1 MRRVPLYELTRLGT
15 PFAKLVLRERY
26 GFTPRQAERLV
37 ALKLGRGR
45 SRRQASSPEYKRLLF
60 ARWLV
65 RSGRLHER

>member
-1 MRRVPLYELTRLGT
+1 MRHVPLHELTRLGT

-45 SRRQASSPEYKRLLF
+45 SRPQPLGIERKRLLF